1 MPDLPPAHRLIRE
14 PEKAH
19 RVPFGRVVLGYDE
32 RFLRRKRLMT
42 EADEGFLVDLAE
54 TTSVAA
60 GDCFELIDGRLVEVV
75 AAAEP
80 VLVVTGANL
89 PRLAWHIGNR
99 HTPCQIEVGRL
110 VIRDDHVLKGMLAQ
124 LGATVT
130 HAMEPF
136 TPEGG
141 AYGHGRTMGHEH
153 GHGLGHGQG
162 LGAHDHLRG
171 PVLTL
176 PHALSGLHVQHH
188 GFVRVEDEPEA
199 TDE

>member
-1 MPDLPPAHRLIRE
+1 MADLPPAQRLIRE
-14 PEKAH
+14 PEAH
-19 RVPFGRVVLGYDE
+19 GKVPVGLVVLGYDE

-42 EADEGFLVDLAE
+42 EEGRGFLVDLPE

-60 GDCFELIDGRLVEVV
+60 GDAFELVDGRLVVV
-75 AAAEP
+75 AAAAEP

-99 HTPCQIEVGRL
+99 HTPCQIEAARL
-110 VIRDDHVLKGMLAQ
+110 VIRDDHVLKAMLVQ

-141 AYGHGRTMGHEH
+141 AYGHGRTMGHDH
-153 GHGLGHGQG
+153 LHDFGHGGH
-162 LGAHDHLRG
+162 AHDHLRG

-176 PHALSGLHVQHH
+176 PHTLTGLHVQHR
-188 GFVRVEDEPEA
+188 GMVRVEDDPEA
-199 TDE
+199 PDE

>member
-1 MPDLPPAHRLIRE
+1 MAELPPAHRLVRQ
-14 PEKAH
+14 PETGA
-19 RVPFGRVVLGYDE
+19 RVPLGRVVLGYDE

-42 EADEGFLVDLAE
+42 EADERFLVDLPE

-60 GDCFELIDGRLVEVV
+60 GDCFELVDGRLVEVA

-80 VLVVTGANL
+80 VLVVRGANL

-99 HTPCQIEVGRL
+99 HTPCQIEADRL
-110 VIRDDHVLKGMLAQ
+110 VIRDDHVLKAMLAQ

-130 HAMEPF
+130 HALEPF

-153 GHGLGHGQG
+153 GHGHDQSH
-162 LGAHDHLRG
+162 AHDHLRG

-176 PHALSGLHVQHH
+176 PHGLSGLHVQHRAI
-188 GFVRVEDEPEA
+188 VRVEDEPELP
-199 TDE
+199 DE